1 MVFPTRYGATRKYI
15 QHHMYF
21 GSFLRNLLVDS
32 HAKAFHCRSKKE
44 RYNNLKALASAYLN
58 ILKPRGFEHF
68 RIVGVFLFFLVGS
81 RLFAQSENRL
91 GYFEMEQT
99 LQTST
104 SELFGTLTVPILKG
118 TFPVALIIAGSG
130 PTDRNGNN
138 AQMKNNSLQML
149 AKELAA
155 QGIASL
161 RYDKRGIGKSASA
174 MISEEQ
180 LRFENY
186 VEDAKDWAAQLKTDP
201 RFRKLIII
209 GHSEGSLIG
218 MLACEQADV
227 FVSLAGAGRP
237 IDVILKEQ
245 LAVQLDGKKKL
256 LRAANEG
263 LSKLKEGVLV
273 EDAPVELF
281 GLFRPSVQ
289 PYMISWMKYD
299 PAVEISKL
307 NIPIVIIQG
316 STDIQVSEEDARLL
330 FEGHRLDS
338 RLIIIEDMNHVLK
351 IAPLDRTKNIE
362 TYSNPELPLAPEL
375 CRVLGT
381 L

>member
-1 MVFPTRYGATRKYI
+1 
-15 QHHMYF
+15 
-21 GSFLRNLLVDS
+21 
-32 HAKAFHCRSKKE
+32 
-44 RYNNLKALASAYLN
+44 LASAFLN
-58 ILKPRGFEHF
+58 IFKPQWFEHF
-68 RIVGVFLFFLVGS
+68 RIFGVFLFLFFPVGNAS
-81 RLFAQSENRL
+81 FAQSENRL
-91 GYFEMEQT
+91 GYFELDQT
-99 LQTST
+99 LQTS
-104 SELFGTLTVPILKG
+104 SGELSGTLTVPILKG

-138 AQMKNNSLQML
+138 TQMKNNSLEML
-149 AKELAA
+149 AHELAA

-186 VEDAKDWAAQLKTDP
+186 VEDAKAWAAELKADS

-218 MLACEQADV
+218 MLACEQADA

-245 LAVQLDGKKKL
+245 LMVQLQGQKKL

-263 LSKLKEGVLV
+263 ISKLKEGKLV
-273 EDAPVELF
+273 EDAPAELF

-299 PAVEISKL
+299 PSVEISKL
-307 NIPIVIIQG
+307 KIPVVIVQG
-316 STDIQVSEEDARLL
+316 STDIQVQVKDAELL
-330 FEGHRLDS
+330 HAASIGSRYILIEG
-338 RLIIIEDMNHVLK
+338 MNHIFK
-351 IAPLDRTKNIE
+351 MAPSDRTKNIE
-362 TYSNPELPLAPEL
+362 TYSKPELPLAPEL
-375 CRVLGT
+375 LRT
-381 L
+381 LLFELRYLN

>member
-1 MVFPTRYGATRKYI
+1 M
-15 QHHMYF
+15 
-21 GSFLRNLLVDS
+21 
-32 HAKAFHCRSKKE
+32 
-44 RYNNLKALASAYLN
+44 ASAFLN
-58 ILKPRGFEHF
+58 IFKPRRIEYF
-68 RIVGVFLFFLVGS
+68 RSVGVFLFLFFLVGS
-81 RLFAQSENRL
+81 VSFAQSENRY
-91 GYFEMEQT
+91 GYFELDQT

-104 SELFGTLTVPILKG
+104 GELSGTLTVPILKG

-138 AQMKNNSLQML
+138 AQMKNNSLQLL
-149 AKELAA
+149 AHELAA

-161 RYDKRGIGKSASA
+161 RYDKRGIGASKDA
-174 MISEEQ
+174 MISEEN

-186 VEDAKDWAAQLKTDP
+186 AEDAKAWAAQLKADS
-201 RFRKLIII
+201 RFRELIII
-209 GHSEGSLIG
+209 GHSEGSLLG

-237 IDVILKEQ
+237 IDDILKEQ
-245 LAVQLDGKKKL
+245 LATQLSGKKKL
-256 LRAANEG
+256 LRAANDG
-263 LSKLKEGVLV
+263 LSKLKEGKLV

-289 PYMISWMKYD
+289 PYMMSWMKYD
-299 PAVEISKL
+299 PAVEIWKL
-307 NIPIVIIQG
+307 KIPIVIIQG
-316 STDIQVSEEDARLL
+316 TTDLQVKEEDARLL
-330 FEGHRLDS
+330 FMAHPLNS
-338 RLIIIEDMNHVLK
+338 RLIIIEDMNHILK

>member
-1 MVFPTRYGATRKYI
+1 
-15 QHHMYF
+15 
-21 GSFLRNLLVDS
+21 
-32 HAKAFHCRSKKE
+32 
-44 RYNNLKALASAYLN
+44 LASAYLN
-58 ILKPRGFEHF
+58 IFKPQRFEAS
-68 RIVGVFLFFLVGS
+68 RIIGVFLFLFFLVGS
-81 RLFAQSENRL
+81 ESFAQSENRL
-91 GYFEMEQT
+91 GYFEMDQT

-104 SELFGTLTVPILKG
+104 GELSGTLTVPILKG

-149 AKELAA
+149 AHELAA

-180 LRFENY
+180 MRFENY
-186 VEDAKDWAAQLKTDP
+186 VEDANAWASELKADP
-201 RFRKLIII
+201 RFNRLIIV

-218 MLACEQADV
+218 MLASEKADV

-245 LAVQLDGKKKL
+245 LAVQLEGKKKL

-263 LSKLKEGVLV
+263 LSKLKEGKLV

-299 PAVEISKL
+299 PAVEISNLK
-307 NIPIVIIQG
+307 IPIVIVQG
-316 STDIQVSEEDARLL
+316 STDLQVKEEDAELL
-330 FEGHRLDS
+330 HAASIGSRYILIEG
-338 RLIIIEDMNHVLK
+338 MNHILK
-351 IAPLDRTKNIE
+351 IAPLDREKNIE

>member
-1 MVFPTRYGATRKYI
+1 
-15 QHHMYF
+15 
-21 GSFLRNLLVDS
+21 
-32 HAKAFHCRSKKE
+32 
-44 RYNNLKALASAYLN
+44 LASANLN
-58 ILKPRGFEHF
+58 IFKPQRFEAS
-68 RIVGVFLFFLVGS
+68 RIIGVFLFLFFLVGS
-81 RLFAQSENRL
+81 ESFAQSENRL
-91 GYFEMEQT
+91 GYFEMNQT

-104 SELFGTLTVPILKG
+104 GELSGTLTVPILKG

-149 AKELAA
+149 AHELAA
-155 QGIASL
+155 HGIASL

-174 MISEEQ
+174 LISEEL

-186 VEDAKDWAAQLKTDP
+186 VEDAKAWVSELKTDS
-201 RFRKLIII
+201 RFRELIII

-218 MLACEQADV
+218 MLASEKADV
-227 FVSLAGAGRP
+227 FVSLAGAGRS

-245 LAVQLDGKKKL
+245 LAVQLEGKKKL

-263 LSKLKEGVLV
+263 LAKLKEGKLV

-316 STDIQVSEEDARLL
+316 STDLQVSEEDARLL
-330 FEGHRLDS
+330 FEAHRLDS

-362 TYSNPELPLAPEL
+362 TYSKSELPLAPEL
-375 CRVLGT
+375 CRVLGA

>member
-1 MVFPTRYGATRKYI
+1 M
-15 QHHMYF
+15 
-21 GSFLRNLLVDS
+21 
-32 HAKAFHCRSKKE
+32 
-44 RYNNLKALASAYLN
+44 ASAYLN
-58 ILKPRGFEHF
+58 IFKPQRFEAS
-68 RIVGVFLFFLVGS
+68 RIIGVFLFLFFLVGS
-81 RLFAQSENRL
+81 ESFAQSENRL
-91 GYFEMEQT
+91 GYFEMDQT

-104 SELFGTLTVPILKG
+104 GELSGTLTVPILKG

-149 AKELAA
+149 AHELAA

-180 LRFENY
+180 MRFENY
-186 VEDAKDWAAQLKTDP
+186 VEDANAWASELKADP
-201 RFRKLIII
+201 RFNRLIIV

-218 MLACEQADV
+218 MLASEKADV

-245 LAVQLDGKKKL
+245 LAVQLEGKKKL

-263 LSKLKEGVLV
+263 LSKLKEGKLV

-299 PAVEISKL
+299 PAVEISNLK
-307 NIPIVIIQG
+307 IPIVIVQG
-316 STDIQVSEEDARLL
+316 STDLQVKEEDAELL
-330 FEGHRLDS
+330 HAASIGSRYILIEG
-338 RLIIIEDMNHVLK
+338 MNHILK
-351 IAPLDRTKNIE
+351 IAPLDREKNIE

>member
-1 MVFPTRYGATRKYI
+1 M
-15 QHHMYF
+15 
-21 GSFLRNLLVDS
+21 
-32 HAKAFHCRSKKE
+32 
-44 RYNNLKALASAYLN
+44 ASAYQN
-58 ILKPRGFEHF
+58 IFKPRWFDHF
-68 RIVGVFLFFLVGS
+68 RTVGVFLFLFLLVGS
-81 RLFAQSENRL
+81 ASFAQSENRL
-91 GYFEMEQT
+91 GYFELDQT

-104 SELFGTLTVPILKG
+104 GELSGTLTVPILKG

-149 AKELAA
+149 AHELAA

-161 RYDKRGIGKSASA
+161 RYDKRGIGESASA
-174 MISEEQ
+174 MISEEK

-186 VEDAKDWAAQLKTDP
+186 VEDAKAWASELKADS
-201 RFRKLIII
+201 RFRELIIL

>member
-1 MVFPTRYGATRKYI
+1 M
-15 QHHMYF
+15 
-21 GSFLRNLLVDS
+21 
-32 HAKAFHCRSKKE
+32 
-44 RYNNLKALASAYLN
+44 ASAFLN
-58 ILKPRGFEHF
+58 IFKPRWFEHF

-81 RLFAQSENRL
+81 ESFGQSENRL
-91 GYFEMEQT
+91 GYFELDQT
-99 LQTST
+99 LQTS
-104 SELFGTLTVPILKG
+104 SGELSGTLTVPILKG

-138 AQMKNNSLQML
+138 AQMKNNSLQLL
-149 AKELAA
+149 AHELAA

-161 RYDKRGIGKSASA
+161 RYDKRGIGASKGA
-174 MISEEQ
+174 LISEEN

-186 VEDAKDWAAQLKTDP
+186 AEDAKAWASQLKADS
-201 RFRKLIII
+201 RFNKLIII
-209 GHSEGSLIG
+209 GHSEGSLLG
-218 MLACEQADV
+218 MLACEQADA

-245 LAVQLDGKKKL
+245 LAVQLKGKKKL

-263 LSKLKEGVLV
+263 LSKLKEGKLV

-307 NIPIVIIQG
+307 KIPIVIVQG
-316 STDIQVSEEDARLL
+316 TTDLQVQVKDAELLHAASEGSRYILI
-330 FEGHRLDS
+330 EG
-338 RLIIIEDMNHVLK
+338 MNHIFK
-351 IAPLDRTKNIE
+351 IAPSDREKNIE
-362 TYSNPELPLAPEL
+362 TYSKPELPIVQEL
-375 CRVLGT
+375 IRAICNSVQG
-381 L
+381 

>member
-1 MVFPTRYGATRKYI
+1 
-15 QHHMYF
+15 
-21 GSFLRNLLVDS
+21 
-32 HAKAFHCRSKKE
+32 
-44 RYNNLKALASAYLN
+44 
-58 ILKPRGFEHF
+58 
-68 RIVGVFLFFLVGS
+68 
-81 RLFAQSENRL
+81 
-91 GYFEMEQT
+91 MEQSV
-99 LQTST
+99 QTPT
-104 SELFGTLTVPILKG
+104 GELYGTLTVPILKG

-138 AQMKNNSLQML
+138 PQMKNNSLQML
-149 AKELAA
+149 AHELAS

-161 RYDKRGIGKSASA
+161 RYDKRGIGESAPA

-186 VEDAKDWAAQLKTDP
+186 VEDAKAWAAQLKTDP
-201 RFRKLIII
+201 RFRKLIVI

-218 MLACEQADV
+218 MLACEQADA

-245 LAVQLDGKKKL
+245 LAAQLTGKKKL

-263 LSKLKEGVLV
+263 ISKLKEGKLV
-273 EDAPVELF
+273 EDAPMELF

-289 PYMISWMKYD
+289 PYLISWMKYD
-299 PAVEISKL
+299 PANEISKL
-307 NIPIVIIQG
+307 NIPIVIVQG
-316 STDIQVSEEDARLL
+316 TTDLQVQVKDAELL
-330 FEGHRLDS
+330 HQACPLNSKLIVIEG
-338 RLIIIEDMNHVLK
+338 MNHIFK
-351 IAPLDRTKNIE
+351 MAPLDRVKNIE

-375 CRVLGT
+375 LRIIET

>member
-1 MVFPTRYGATRKYI
+1 M
-15 QHHMYF
+15 
-21 GSFLRNLLVDS
+21 
-32 HAKAFHCRSKKE
+32 
-44 RYNNLKALASAYLN
+44 
-58 ILKPRGFEHF
+58 
-68 RIVGVFLFFLVGS
+68 
-81 RLFAQSENRL
+81 
-91 GYFEMEQT
+91 GYFELDQT

-104 SELFGTLTVPILKG
+104 GELSGTLTVPILKG

-149 AKELAA
+149 AHELAA

-174 MISEEQ
+174 MISEEL

-186 VEDAKDWAAQLKTDP
+186 VEDAKDWATQLKTDT
-201 RFRKLIII
+201 RFNKLIII

-218 MLACEQADV
+218 MLAAEKADA

-245 LAVQLDGKKKL
+245 LTEQLSGQKKL

-263 LSKLKEGVLV
+263 LSKLKEGKLV

-289 PYMISWMKYD
+289 PYITSWMKYD

-307 NIPIVIIQG
+307 EIPIVIIQG
-316 STDIQVSEEDARLL
+316 STDLQVKEEDARML
-330 FEGHRLDS
+330 FMAHPLDS
-338 RLIIIEDMNHVLK
+338 RLIIIEEMNHVLK
-351 IAPLDRTKNIE
+351 IAPVDRLKNIE

-375 CRVLGT
+375 VRTLGT

>member
-1 MVFPTRYGATRKYI
+1 M
-15 QHHMYF
+15 
-21 GSFLRNLLVDS
+21 
-32 HAKAFHCRSKKE
+32 
-44 RYNNLKALASAYLN
+44 ASAFPN
-58 ILKPRGFEHF
+58 IFKPRWFENF
-68 RIVGVFLFFLVGS
+68 RIVGVFLFLFFLVGS
-81 RLFAQSENRL
+81 GLLAQSENRL
-91 GYFEMEQT
+91 GYFELDQT
-99 LQTST
+99 LQTT
-104 SELFGTLTVPILKG
+104 TGELSGTLTVPIFKG

-138 AQMKNNSLQML
+138 AQMKNNSLQLL
-149 AKELAA
+149 AHELAA

-174 MISEEQ
+174 MISEEL

-186 VEDAKDWAAQLKTDP
+186 VEDAKAWASELKADS
-201 RFRKLIII
+201 RFREVIII

-256 LRAANEG
+256 LRAASEG
-263 LSKLKEGVLV
+263 LSTLKEGKSV

-289 PYMISWMKYD
+289 PYMTSWMKYD

-307 NIPIVIIQG
+307 KIPIVIVQG
-316 STDIQVSEEDARLL
+316 STDLQVKEEDARIL
-330 FEGHRLDS
+330 FMAHPLNS

-362 TYSNPELPLAPEL
+362 TYSKPELPLAPEL
-375 CRVLGT
+375 CRVLRT

>member
-1 MVFPTRYGATRKYI
+1 M
-15 QHHMYF
+15 
-21 GSFLRNLLVDS
+21 
-32 HAKAFHCRSKKE
+32 
-44 RYNNLKALASAYLN
+44 
-58 ILKPRGFEHF
+58 
-68 RIVGVFLFFLVGS
+68 
-81 RLFAQSENRL
+81 
-91 GYFEMEQT
+91 GYFELDQT

-104 SELFGTLTVPILKG
+104 GELSGTLTVPILKG

-149 AKELAA
+149 AHELAA

-174 MISEEQ
+174 MVSEEL

-186 VEDAKDWAAQLKTDP
+186 VEDAKDWATQLKTDP
-201 RFRKLIII
+201 RFNKLIII

-218 MLACEQADV
+218 MLAAEKADA

-245 LAVQLDGKKKL
+245 LTEQLSGQKKL
-256 LRAANEG
+256 LRAANDG
-263 LSKLKEGVLV
+263 LSKLKEGKLV

-289 PYMISWMKYD
+289 PYITSWMKYD
-299 PAVEISKL
+299 PAVEIAKL
-307 NIPIVIIQG
+307 EIPIVIIQG
-316 STDIQVSEEDARLL
+316 STDLQVKEEDARML
-330 FEGHRLDS
+330 FMAHPLDS
-338 RLIIIEDMNHVLK
+338 RLIIIEEMNHVLK
-351 IAPLDRTKNIE
+351 IAPVDRLKNIE

-375 CRVLGT
+375 VRTLGT

>member
-1 MVFPTRYGATRKYI
+1 M
-15 QHHMYF
+15 
-21 GSFLRNLLVDS
+21 
-32 HAKAFHCRSKKE
+32 
-44 RYNNLKALASAYLN
+44 ASAYLN
-58 ILKPRGFEHF
+58 ILKPRWFENF
-68 RIVGVFLFFLVGS
+68 RIVGVFLFLFFLVGS
-81 RLFAQSENRL
+81 ASFGQSENRL
-91 GYFEMEQT
+91 GYFELDQT

-104 SELFGTLTVPILKG
+104 GELSGTLTVPILKG

-149 AKELAA
+149 AHELAA

-186 VEDAKDWAAQLKTDP
+186 VEDAKAWAAELKADS

-218 MLACEQADV
+218 MLACEKADA

-245 LAVQLDGKKKL
+245 LAVQLKGKKKL

-263 LSKLKEGVLV
+263 LSKLKEGKLV
-273 EDAPVELF
+273 ENVPAELF

-307 NIPIVIIQG
+307 KIPIVIVQG
-316 STDIQVSEEDARLL
+316 STDLQVQVKDAELL
-330 FEGHRLDS
+330 HAASVGSRYILIEG
-338 RLIIIEDMNHVLK
+338 MNHIFK
-351 IAPLDRTKNIE
+351 MAPSDREKNIE
-362 TYSNPELPLAPEL
+362 TYSKPELPIVQEL
-375 CRVLGT
+375 IRAICNSVQG
-381 L
+381 

>member
-1 MVFPTRYGATRKYI
+1 
-15 QHHMYF
+15 
-21 GSFLRNLLVDS
+21 
-32 HAKAFHCRSKKE
+32 
-44 RYNNLKALASAYLN
+44 
-58 ILKPRGFEHF
+58 
-68 RIVGVFLFFLVGS
+68 
-81 RLFAQSENRL
+81 L
-91 GYFEMEQT
+91 GYFELDQT
-99 LQTST
+99 LQTT
-104 SELFGTLTVPILKG
+104 TGELSGTLTVPILKG

-149 AKELAA
+149 AHELAA
-155 QGIASL
+155 QGIASI

-186 VEDAKDWAAQLKTDP
+186 VEDAKAWAAELKADS
-201 RFRKLIII
+201 RFRELIII

-245 LAVQLDGKKKL
+245 LAVQLKGKKKL

-263 LSKLKEGVLV
+263 LSELKEGKLV

-289 PYMISWMKYD
+289 PYMMSWMKYD
-299 PAVEISKL
+299 PALEISKL
-307 NIPIVIIQG
+307 KIPIVIVQG
-316 STDIQVSEEDARLL
+316 STDLQVQVKDAELL
-330 FEGHRLDS
+330 HAASIGSRYILIEG
-338 RLIIIEDMNHVLK
+338 MNHIFK
-351 IAPLDRTKNIE
+351 IAPSDREKNIE
-362 TYSNPELPLAPEL
+362 TYSKPELPIVQEL
-375 CRVLGT
+375 IRAICNSVQG
-381 L
+381 

>member
-1 MVFPTRYGATRKYI
+1 
-15 QHHMYF
+15 
-21 GSFLRNLLVDS
+21 
-32 HAKAFHCRSKKE
+32 
-44 RYNNLKALASAYLN
+44 LASAFLN
-58 ILKPRGFEHF
+58 ILKPRWFENF
-68 RIVGVFLFFLVGS
+68 RIVGVFLFLFFLVGS
-81 RLFAQSENRL
+81 VSFGQSENRL
-91 GYFEMEQT
+91 GYFELDQT
-99 LQTST
+99 LQTS
-104 SELFGTLTVPILKG
+104 SGELSGTLTVPILKG

-138 AQMKNNSLQML
+138 AQMKNNSLQLL
-149 AKELAA
+149 AHELAA

-186 VEDAKDWAAQLKTDP
+186 VEDAKAWAAELKADS
-201 RFRKLIII
+201 RFRELIII

-245 LAVQLDGKKKL
+245 LAVQLKGKKKL

-263 LSKLKEGVLV
+263 LSELKEGKLV

-289 PYMISWMKYD
+289 PYMMSWMKYD
-299 PAVEISKL
+299 PALEISKL
-307 NIPIVIIQG
+307 KIPIVIVQG
-316 STDIQVSEEDARLL
+316 STDLQVQVKDAELL
-330 FEGHRLDS
+330 HAASIGSRYILIEG
-338 RLIIIEDMNHVLK
+338 MNHIFK
-351 IAPLDRTKNIE
+351 IAPSDREKNIE
-362 TYSNPELPLAPEL
+362 TYSKPELPIVQEL
-375 CRVLGT
+375 IRAICNSVQG
-381 L
+381 

>member
-1 MVFPTRYGATRKYI
+1 
-15 QHHMYF
+15 
-21 GSFLRNLLVDS
+21 
-32 HAKAFHCRSKKE
+32 
-44 RYNNLKALASAYLN
+44 LASAFLN
-58 ILKPRGFEHF
+58 IFKPRWFEHF
-68 RIVGVFLFFLVGS
+68 RIVGVFLFLFFLVGS
-81 RLFAQSENRL
+81 VSFGQSENRL
-91 GYFEMEQT
+91 GYFELDQT
-99 LQTST
+99 LQTT
-104 SELFGTLTVPILKG
+104 TGELSGTLTVPILKG

-149 AKELAA
+149 AHELAA
-155 QGIASL
+155 QGIASI

-186 VEDAKDWAAQLKTDP
+186 VEDAKAWAAELKADS
-201 RFRKLIII
+201 RFRELIII

-245 LAVQLDGKKKL
+245 LAVQLKGKKKL

-263 LSKLKEGVLV
+263 LSELKEGKLV

-289 PYMISWMKYD
+289 PYMMSWMKYD
-299 PAVEISKL
+299 PALEISKL
-307 NIPIVIIQG
+307 KIPIVIIQG
-316 STDIQVSEEDARLL
+316 STDLQVQVKDAELL
-330 FEGHRLDS
+330 HAASIGSRYILIEG
-338 RLIIIEDMNHVLK
+338 MNHIFK
-351 IAPLDRTKNIE
+351 IAPSDREKNIE
-362 TYSNPELPLAPEL
+362 TYSDPQLPLAPEL
-375 CRVLGT
+375 LRT
-381 L
+381 LLFELRCLN